1 MNGEPTP
8 GDTAPP
14 GTASTDATQS
24 LRVDF
29 YVIEDGGGHARLTLA
44 CKLAEKAYLA
54 QQSVLVWHT
63 DPQELRSFD
72 DMLWTF
78 RDGSFV
84 PHEALAPD
92 ALAPIQLTAGAA
104 PQAPVDLIINLA
116 ADVPPCIAQSAPPIT
131 KRVIEIIDGDEGRRR
146 AGRARFKAYRD
157 LGVTPASHNV
167 A

>member
-1 MNGEPTP
+1 MS
-8 GDTAPP
+8 GD
-14 GTASTDATQS
+14 

-29 YVIEDGGGHARLTLA
+29 YVIEDGGGAARLSLA

-54 QQSVLVWHT
+54 NQSVLIWHT

-72 DMLWTF
+72 EMLWTF

-84 PHEALAPD
+84 PHEALAAD
-92 ALAPIQLTAGAA
+92 AMAPIQLSAGTAPEAA
-104 PQAPVDLIINLA
+104 VDLIINLA
-116 ADVPPCIAQSAPPIT
+116 ADVPPCVTQSAPLT
-131 KRVIEIIDGDEGRRR
+131 KRVIEIIDGDDTRRR

-167 A
+167 NA

>member
-1 MNGEPTP
+1 MSGDRTP
-8 GDTAPP
+8 ADTA
-14 GTASTDATQS
+14 AADATQS

-29 YVIEDGGGHARLTLA
+29 YVIEDGGGHARLSLA

-63 DPQELRSFD
+63 DPEELRSFD

-84 PHEALAPD
+84 PHEALAAD
-92 ALAPIQLTAGAA
+92 ALAPIQLSAGTA

-116 ADVPPCIAQSAPPIT
+116 ADVPPCLAQSR
-131 KRVIEIIDGDEGRRR
+131 RVIEIIDGDDTRRR

-157 LGVTPASHNV
+157 LGVTPTSHNL
-167 A
+167 

>member
-1 MNGEPTP
+1 MSGGDHTP
-8 GDTAPP
+8 A
-14 GTASTDATQS
+14 DATPP

-29 YVIEDGGGHARLTLA
+29 YVIEDGGGPARLSLA

-54 QQSVLVWHT
+54 NQSVLVWHT
-63 DPQELRSFD
+63 DPDELRSFD

-84 PHEALAPD
+84 PHEALAVQPAKAGD
-92 ALAPIQLTAGAA
+92 ALAPIQLSAGTA

-116 ADVPPCIAQSAPPIT
+116 VDVPPCVTQSTPVIT
-131 KRVIEIIDGDEGRRR
+131 KRVIEIIDGDDSRRR

-157 LGVTPASHNV
+157 LGVTPTSHNLP
-167 A
+167 